1 MCTGNYVQINKIMN
15 FGLKWQHLGTD
26 YLSCFTTAG
35 MICTA
40 AKLIKLDML
49 HSILEHVISSR
60 YLNIFTLQ
68 MHGNA
73 PLSTGCWS
81 FSSWFHLDDRK
92 KKNTCNINTTKV
104 DMQWVLH
111 ATRTPF
117 QHEFWIR
124 AFAKRSFFMCVF
136 IRNLWE
142 IQRLSAELRDQD
154 RNISQTT
161 TAARLS
167 KGRRA
172 PHTYKRWNV
181 HHISGPYSFSAAC
194 VFQLWSTIFPI
205 SSLALINM
213 TLPHGSGY
221 F

>member
-1 MCTGNYVQINKIMN
+1 
-15 FGLKWQHLGTD
+15 
-26 YLSCFTTAG
+26 

-49 HSILEHVISSR
+49 HSILEHVISSC
-60 YLNIFTLQ
+60 YLNVFTLQ
-68 MHGNA
+68 IYGGALASIRCRPFSHWL
-73 PLSTGCWS
+73 PL
-81 FSSWFHLDDRK
+81 DVRK
-92 KKNTCNINTTKV
+92 KKNTYNLNTTELDV
-104 DMQWVLH
+104 WWMLH

-117 QHEFWIR
+117 QHKLWIR
-124 AFAKRSFFMCVF
+124 AFAKWFFFMCVL

-142 IQRLSAELRDQD
+142 IQRFSAEPRAQD
-154 RNISQTT
+154 RNISLTT
-161 TAARLS
+161 TAACLS

-172 PHTYKRWNV
+172 PHTYKHRNV
-181 HHISGPYSFSAAC
+181 HHISGPCSFSAAC

-213 TLPHGSGY
+213 IPPNVSGY

>member
-15 FGLKWQHLGTD
+15 FGLKWQRLGTD

-92 KKNTCNINTTKV
+92 KKEY
-104 DMQWVLH
+104 MQYKHESWHAVG
-111 ATRTPF
+111 ATRYTHTISAWILDSGLCQTILFHVCFHQKPLRNPAALGRTQRPGQKHFPNHDRGPSF
-117 QHEFWIR
+117 QGE
-124 AFAKRSFFMCVF
+124 KG
-136 IRNLWE
+136 
-142 IQRLSAELRDQD
+142 SAY
-154 RNISQTT
+154 I
-161 TAARLS
+161 
-167 KGRRA
+167 
-172 PHTYKRWNV
+172 
-181 HHISGPYSFSAAC
+181 
-194 VFQLWSTIFPI
+194 
-205 SSLALINM
+205 
-213 TLPHGSGY
+213 
-221 F
+221 